1 MNTKNYAE
9 INILNTINNN
19 VDKIN
24 EILASGNFNSQ
35 NLKKLIDLYEN
46 LYNYTND
53 INYCKNI
60 ADIYYFYFKQKE
72 EALKY
77 YLTYVSKVHNDSFA
91 YHIISLIYKSQKN
104 NTEYKKYLDIALNS
118 SHRKVAEPIPH
129 SDDLVLGINIG
140 VAAGLSM
147 NDNVKYGLETY
158 KKIMQYSPI
167 PNNMITPYLDL
178 EIKKAEQL
186 FNDKNW
192 QEAMIKY
199 KNVFNNSTLQEGDF
213 INLITCLAELKE
225 TELAMEYLRKYEE
238 SAEDKDR
245 ANYVIADLLYFKFN
259 IIPESIQRF
268 ERYLVNNPDDALI
281 NNTLGHLYSVYYKDK
296 FLDKQLKYFLK
307 AHDLN
312 PNSRTFTRNV
322 ALTYNKLGEFKKS
335 DSYYKRLLNI
345 NPTHNDYVDY
355 ACMLIK
361 NGDFKNGFEY
371 FKHRFQKEDKPALY
385 PPMLPPDKE
394 LVNTKQLKNSVILVQ
409 AEQGYGDS
417 IMYARFVK
425 ELATK
430 AKKVLFVVQNELVD
444 LFKTSDLGAE
454 ILPMD
459 TDFSILEYDYHIPV
473 MNLPILLNTTVKTIP
488 YKDKYL
494 TADSHKIEHFGYEF
508 VTDSKKIKIG
518 IAFAGHDVLKDL
530 NRDIELVEFLPILK
544 MRNANIYILQH
555 EDFNKQVDALPKG
568 CNVIN
573 VGKDFTTFEDTA
585 AAIMNMDIVITT
597 DNVILNLA
605 GALGVKTF
613 GLFNRFTEYRWYD
626 LNGNDVGW
634 YQSVKPYKAQAMD
647 EWSDLIDQIKLD
659 LKNI

>member
-9 INILNTINNN
+9 INILSTINNN

-77 YLTYVSKVHNDSFA
+77 YLAYVSKVHNDSFA

-238 SAEDKDR
+238 SA
-245 ANYVIADLLYFKFN
+245 
-259 IIPESIQRF
+259 
-268 ERYLVNNPDDALI
+268 
-281 NNTLGHLYSVYYKDK
+281 
-296 FLDKQLKYFLK
+296 
-307 AHDLN
+307 
-312 PNSRTFTRNV
+312 
-322 ALTYNKLGEFKKS
+322 
-335 DSYYKRLLNI
+335 
-345 NPTHNDYVDY
+345 
-355 ACMLIK
+355 
-361 NGDFKNGFEY
+361 
-371 FKHRFQKEDKPALY
+371 
-385 PPMLPPDKE
+385 
-394 LVNTKQLKNSVILVQ
+394 
-409 AEQGYGDS
+409 
-417 IMYARFVK
+417 
-425 ELATK
+425 
-430 AKKVLFVVQNELVD
+430 
-444 LFKTSDLGAE
+444 
-454 ILPMD
+454 
-459 TDFSILEYDYHIPV
+459 
-473 MNLPILLNTTVKTIP
+473 
-488 YKDKYL
+488 
-494 TADSHKIEHFGYEF
+494 
-508 VTDSKKIKIG
+508 
-518 IAFAGHDVLKDL
+518 
-530 NRDIELVEFLPILK
+530 
-544 MRNANIYILQH
+544 
-555 EDFNKQVDALPKG
+555 
-568 CNVIN
+568 
-573 VGKDFTTFEDTA
+573 
-585 AAIMNMDIVITT
+585 
-597 DNVILNLA
+597 
-605 GALGVKTF
+605 
-613 GLFNRFTEYRWYD
+613 
-626 LNGNDVGW
+626 
-634 YQSVKPYKAQAMD
+634 
-647 EWSDLIDQIKLD
+647 
-659 LKNI
+659 